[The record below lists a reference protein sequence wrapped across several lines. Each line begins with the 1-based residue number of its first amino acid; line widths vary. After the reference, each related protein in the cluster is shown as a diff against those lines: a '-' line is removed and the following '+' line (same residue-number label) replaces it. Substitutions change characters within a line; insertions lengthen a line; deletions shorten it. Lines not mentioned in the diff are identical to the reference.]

1 MLWKKESDQTD
12 AVYVDLLQSPSIDKY
27 FKDFQNTSQLVKD
40 LYASSYEKNEA
51 RAYKFWQEGYKA
63 FAKKKWTDAMEWY
76 NKSMC
81 FAKVRTE
88 QMGLAYA
95 NRSSS
100 FLNLKMYRK
109 CLIDIEY
116 AKVLLAIQQKNG
128 QIGWTKSH
136 LPIDDGKGAG
146 PMWNVWA

>member
-1 MLWKKESDQTD
+1 
-12 AVYVDLLQSPSIDKY
+12 
-27 FKDFQNTSQLVKD
+27 
-40 LYASSYEKNEA
+40 
-51 RAYKFWQEGYKA
+51 
-63 FAKKKWTDAMEWY
+63 MEWY

-116 AKVLLAIQQKNG
+116 AKVLLAIQQKKWPN
-128 QIGWTKSH
+128 WMNEK
-136 LPIDDGKGAG
+136 PFAYR
-146 PMWNVWA
+146 